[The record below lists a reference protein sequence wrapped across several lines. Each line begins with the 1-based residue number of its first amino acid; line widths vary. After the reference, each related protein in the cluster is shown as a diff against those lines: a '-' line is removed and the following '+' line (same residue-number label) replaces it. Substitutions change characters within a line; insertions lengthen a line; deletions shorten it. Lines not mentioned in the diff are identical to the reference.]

1 MKTRINIKQF
11 KLYRRFLMTK
21 KITMILALIALS
33 LTLFQGAGEAA
44 GSEASVKDGVFI
56 HISSGP
62 DYPQR
67 VLMALKMA
75 EIMSAD
81 KDVLVYFDIKGVE
94 VVLKESQD
102 ITCTQFPSSKTQLKA
117 LIDKGVKVEVCPT
130 CLQVAGKQEKDV
142 MEGVKIANKDDFFNF
157 TKGRILTLDY

>member
-1 MKTRINIKQF
+1 
-11 KLYRRFLMTK
+11 MTK
-21 KITMILALIALS
+21 KITMIFGLIALS
-33 LTLFQGAGEAA
+33 LILFQGISEAA

-56 HISSGP
+56 HVSSSP
-62 DYPQR
+62 DYPQK

-75 EIMSAD
+75 EIMSED

-102 ITCTQFPSSKTQLKA
+102 ITCAQFPSSKTQLKK
-117 LIDKGVKVEVCPT
+117 LIDKGVKVVVCPT
-130 CLQVAGKQEKDV
+130 CLKVAGKEAKDV